1 MTYYADYEVPTSI
14 LDGIIRLLQFFN
26 TAVYNICNILSI
38 GQFQFFITA
47 VYNICNIFGIG
58 QFQFFNTAV
67 HNFCKIIFSFGLLQ
81 LHSTAVYTL
90 IIRLIL
96 DYRNCVII
104 MRVRAPIPYNDKGV
118 RYKNLLWYNCKHIY
132 VIYLKEEFGDT
143 NVVIR
148 FRKSKKNRQC
158 NDPKKRD
165 KKQTTIYKTLYRKLN
180 DHGTRTSLKF

>member
-1 MTYYADYEVPTSI
+1 MFSHGEKSISIFISPPGKEMTYYTDYEVPTSI

-26 TAVYNICNILSI
+26 TAVC
-38 GQFQFFITA
+38 
-47 VYNICNIFGIG
+47 NICNIFGIG
-58 QFQFFNTAV
+58 QFQFFSTAV
-67 HNFCKIIFSFGLLQ
+67 HNFCKIIFSIELLQ
-81 LHSTAVYTL
+81 LHSTTVYTL

-104 MRVRAPIPYNDKGV
+104 MHFRAPNPYNDTGV
-118 RYKNLLWYNCKHIY
+118 RYYNLLWYNCKHIY

-158 NDPKKRD
+158 NDPKKRN
-165 KKQTTIYKTLYRKLN
+165 KRQTAIYKTLYRKLN